1 MSAAQSAD
9 VPRGAPALIG
19 HELRVPKMAELVAA
33 RLRGQII
40 RGELAEG
47 ESLPPEAALLAQF
60 GVSRPTL
67 REAFRVL
74 EAESLITVRRG
85 ARGGARVQL
94 PSAEVAARYAGLILQ
109 HRGTTLEDV
118 YLARIVI
125 EPQAVGLLA
134 RRRTDADVR
143 ELRTAL
149 TTEAAPDETRLEA
162 LARHEQFHALLVAL
176 TGNQTLPLLMGML
189 EHIFTLGN
197 WAVVQSDPSSSDLAE
212 ASRRGLRAHREV
224 VDLIE
229 AGNDAGAE
237 KLWRRHLTAAQE
249 YLVHGNATTVLDLLG

>member
-1 MSAAQSAD
+1 MSAAEPAAF
-9 VPRGAPALIG
+9 PRSTPTPIG

-74 EAESLITVRRG
+74 EAESLIIVRRG

-109 HRGTTLEDV
+109 HRGTTLADV

-134 RRRTDADVR
+134 RRRSDDDVR
-143 ELRTAL
+143 ELREAL
-149 TTEAAPDETRLEA
+149 AVGAEPGETRLQT
-162 LARHEQFHALLVAL
+162 LARHEQFHTLLVAL
-176 TGNQTLPLLMGML
+176 TGNQTLPLLMGMI

-197 WAVVQSDPSSSDLAE
+197 WSVVQSDPNSPDLAA

-229 AGNDAGAE
+229 VGDDVAAE